1 MNKLTENEIRNF
13 DEVAGCFKPQRVIL
27 FDSHASGEAAQ
38 GRDVDKESQNEWSTY
53 R

>member
-27 FDSHASGEAAQ
+27 FDSHASGEAAPD
-38 GRDVDKESQNEWSTY
+38 GAVDKES
-53 R
+53 